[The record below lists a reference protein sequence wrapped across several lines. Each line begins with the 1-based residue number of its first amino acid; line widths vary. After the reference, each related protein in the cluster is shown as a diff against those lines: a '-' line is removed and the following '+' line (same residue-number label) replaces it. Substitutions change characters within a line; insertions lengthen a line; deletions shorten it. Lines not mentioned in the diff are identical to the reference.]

1 MRGLLITHTMRKL
14 MSTDRSKCTVAEV
27 LRNTRVIEYR
37 SLHYSGR
44 KDYFV
49 SSWIVI
55 SLADVSFAF
64 QSSEACMILAMSR
77 TLTASA
83 PIP

>member
-1 MRGLLITHTMRKL
+1 MWLLITHTMRKF
-14 MSTDRSKCTVAEV
+14 MSTDRPKCTVAEI

-44 KDYFV
+44 EDYFV
-49 SSWIVI
+49 SSWIVV
-55 SLADVSFAF
+55 SLAEVSLTF
-64 QSSEACMILAMSR
+64 QPSEACILLAMSR

-83 PIP
+83 VIP